1 MQFVT
6 TLNTFPASSAG
17 TMSVYPRSVHH
28 ETHSV
33 VDLEQSWLR
42 FTFFLS
48 GLVEQAEDEPSEWD
62 MAGGLL

>member
-1 MQFVT
+1 
-6 TLNTFPASSAG
+6 
-17 TMSVYPRSVHH
+17 MSVYPRSVHH